1 MHANGKSDTGVVS
14 MKRTNKGVQPESL
27 GQPPAESVERSAV
40 AKGNPEQTTMTG
52 TPRPEA
58 MSSGLYRVRE
68 AAKKDSK
75 QRFTNLLHHITIDLL
90 RDSYYSLKRTV
101 AAGVD
106 GVTWVEYGEG
116 LEEQLPGLHE
126 RIQSGRYR
134 TRPSKRAWIPK
145 PDGSKRPIGIAALE
159 DKIVQQALVQVLQ
172 AVYEEDFIG
181 FSYGSRPGRSQHDA
195 LDAIYI
201 AINRKKVGWVLDADI
216 RGFYDS
222 VDHGWMMKFLEH
234 RIADPRVLRLVRKFL
249 RAGVS
254 EDGEW
259 TKTVVGTPQGAVIS
273 PLLANVYLHY
283 VLDQWV
289 KWWRSHHARGE
300 VYIVRYVD
308 DFVMGFQHCSD
319 ARRFR
324 AALKERLSKFGLEL
338 HEGKTRL
345 IEFGRFAQDNRK
357 ERGEGKPETFDF
369 LGFTHIC
376 AKRRKD
382 RRFTIQRKT
391 IAKKL
396 RAKVG
401 EVRKMLV
408 RYRHR
413 PLPEQGSWLKS
424 VVQGHYNYYGVP
436 GNRRALDSFRTLVN
450 RAWIHALRRRSQKA
464 RSLTWDKHKKW
475 IERWIPKARL
485 VHPYPEQ
492 RFCV

>member
-1 MHANGKSDTGVVS
+1 M
-14 MKRTNKGVQPESL
+14 
-27 GQPPAESVERSAV
+27 
-40 AKGNPEQTTMTG
+40 AKGNSAQTTMTG

-58 MSSGLYRVRE
+58 MSSGLDRVRE
-68 AAKKDSK
+68 AAKRDSR
-75 QRFTNLLHHITIDLL
+75 QQFTSLLHHVTIDLL
-90 RDSYYSLKRTV
+90 RASYHALKRSA
-101 AAGVD
+101 AAGID
-106 GVTWVEYGEG
+106 GITWEEYGEN
-116 LEEQLPGLHE
+116 LEEKLPGLHD
-126 RIQSGRYR
+126 RIQGGHYR
-134 TRPSKRAWIPK
+134 ARPSKRAWIPK
-145 PDGSKRPIGIAALE
+145 PDGSQRPIGIAALE

-195 LDAIYI
+195 LDAIYV
-201 AINRKKVGWVLDADI
+201 AITRMKVGWVLDADI

-234 RIADPRVLRLVRKFL
+234 RIADPRMLRLVRKFL

-254 EDGEW
+254 EEGEW

-273 PLLANVYLHY
+273 PLLANIYLHY

-289 KWWRSHHARGE
+289 KWWRRHHARGE

-308 DFVMGFQHCSD
+308 DFVMGFQNCSD

-324 AALKERLSKFGLEL
+324 AALKERLSKFELEL
-338 HEGKTRL
+338 HESKTRL
-345 IEFGRFAQDNRK
+345 IEFGRFAESNRI
-357 ERGEGKPETFDF
+357 ERGEGRPGTFDF

-382 RRFTIQRKT
+382 GRFTIRRKT

-396 RAKVG
+396 RAKIG
-401 EVRKMLV
+401 EIRETLL
-408 RYRHR
+408 RNRHR

-436 GNRRALDSFRTLVN
+436 GNR
-450 RAWIHALRRRSQKA
+450 
-464 RSLTWDKHKKW
+464 
-475 IERWIPKARL
+475 
-485 VHPYPEQ
+485 HPYRELI
-492 RFCV
+492 FDIS